1 MRQDLH
7 NHCMVLISALFHF
20 QTTVKEAPFAK
31 EIAAFVAADQKNL
44 PAKGQILLVGSSS
57 FARWTDMAS
66 YFPKHKIIN
75 RGFGGSSLTDVIRY
89 QDQIIYPYKPAQIVI
104 YCGEN
109 DLAGDPKL
117 SAYDVYLRFKTLYS
131 NIRSRMPNTPV
142 AFVASKPSPSRWS
155 MRAKNIALNG
165 WVREQSL
172 SDKGL
177 TFIDVWEAMLDKD
190 RRPIADIFVE
200 DNLHMNAKGYKIWAP
215 IIEAALV
222 KPKEPAKIVVKP

>member
-1 MRQDLH
+1 MIASQ
-7 NHCMVLISALFHF
+7 VLFFA
-20 QTTVKEAPFAK
+20 QVKAAELPFVK
-31 EIAAFVAADQKNL
+31 EIAAFVAADQKNP
-44 PAKGQILLVGSSS
+44 PAKGQILFIGSSS
-57 FARWTDMAS
+57 FARWTDMAT
-66 YFPKHKIIN
+66 YFPKHKILN
-75 RGFGGSSLTDVIRY
+75 RGFGGSSLTDLIRY
-89 QDQIIYPYKPAQIVI
+89 QDQVIYPYKPAQIVI

-117 SAYDVYLRFKTLYS
+117 SAYDVYLRFKTLYA

-142 AFVASKPSPSRWS
+142 AYVASKPSPSRWS

-165 WVREQSL
+165 WVREQSF

-177 TFIDVWEAMLDKD
+177 TFIDVWEPMLDKD

-215 IIEAALV
+215 IIEAKLV
-222 KPKEPAKIVVKP
+222 KPKEPVKIAIKPAKP